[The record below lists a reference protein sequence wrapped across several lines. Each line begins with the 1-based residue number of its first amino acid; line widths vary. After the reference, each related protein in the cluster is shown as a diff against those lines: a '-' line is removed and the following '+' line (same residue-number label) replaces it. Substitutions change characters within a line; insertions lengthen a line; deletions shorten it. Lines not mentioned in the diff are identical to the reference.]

1 MNIGVVF
8 IEILNNP
15 LSWEMRGDVVRN
27 NREFGGISDG
37 INDAMLNGSGNG
49 SGEDDMKAEDISVLI
64 PELVF

>member
-1 MNIGVVF
+1 MGEGRKERVDD
-8 IEILNNP
+8 P

-27 NREFGGISDG
+27 DREFWRVSDS

-49 SGEDDMKAEDISVLI
+49 GGKDNVKAEDISVLI